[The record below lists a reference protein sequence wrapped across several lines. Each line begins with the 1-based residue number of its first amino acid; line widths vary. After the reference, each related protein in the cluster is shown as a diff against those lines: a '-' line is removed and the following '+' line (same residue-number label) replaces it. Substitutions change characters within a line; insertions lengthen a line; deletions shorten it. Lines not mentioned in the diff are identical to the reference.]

1 MYNYPGLL
9 IGLGKIEL
17 VLLKIGEVRILL
29 VGPWLCSMGGM
40 GFYLHWSLA
49 LWGCL
54 ILFREGRGDVRLQ
67 VRR

>member
-29 VGPWLCSMGGM
+29 VGP
-40 GFYLHWSLA
+40 
-49 LWGCL
+49 
-54 ILFREGRGDVRLQ
+54 
-67 VRR
+67 